1 MYETPFVLAAQ
12 IIIQGTKDCV
22 HLQIY
27 VKQISSKESHPMAD
41 ETWENTNKQKEEK
54 TNFSQKISTF

>member
-41 ETWENTNKQKEEK
+41 ET
-54 TNFSQKISTF
+54 